1 MSWTR
6 VGDGRPRERV
16 VLRLGT
22 DETAV
27 LHVNR
32 DYVMDGEAL
41 AGDSIRADVARI
53 QFVQPVPVPMVERH
67 IGASGACRQ

>member
-1 MSWTR
+1 M
-6 VGDGRPRERV
+6 
-16 VLRLGT
+16 RLGT

-41 AGDSIRADVARI
+41 VGDSIRADVGRI
-53 QFVQPVPVPMVERH
+53 QFVQSVPVPMVERH
-67 IGASGACRQ
+67 IGASGAFRQ